1 MNMTKEEQLKLHD
14 ALSKIAEFIDVNI
27 IPQLCGTQV
36 TVDFGEVQTYCSAP
50 YREKEFHLTVTPRGC
65 SLRTGG
71 LGGLA
76 LVPTDG
82 CFKVYEIKVGMA
94 LLKEWPQVKYELV
107 EHVNSIKKA
116 KSLLDTFEV

>member
-1 MNMTKEEQLKLHD
+1 MNMTKEEQLKLHN

-50 YREKEFHLTVTPRGC
+50 YREKEFHLFVSQRGC

-71 LGGLA
+71 LGGLS
-76 LVPTDG
+76 LVPTEG
-82 CFKVYEIKVGMA
+82 CHRYYEEKIGLA
-94 LLKEWPQVKYELV
+94 LLKEWPQVKLELV
-107 EHVNSIKKA
+107 GHVNSIKTA